1 LRSDHRGAMLNSW
14 PLLRP
19 AAAVRA
25 TRRIPLTFAR
35 PASLISSRRHGGG
48 CPCCSPPSG
57 ASQWCVPSA
66 ASTLTSSKARP
77 ISFGIVAKGEAIEC
91 DALVA
96 MGVNDLQLKRVKV
109 APPAPGEVRIK
120 IVANAICHTDLYTL
134 EGSDPEGL
142 FPCILGHEAGAVVES
157 VGEGVTSVAVGDHVV
172 PCYTPQCKKPDCVF
186 CQSTKSNLC
195 PAIRATQGQGVMP
208 DGTSRFA
215 DAVDGTPYHHFMG
228 CSTFAE
234 YSVVPEIALAKI
246 DKNADL
252 ATVCMLGCGV
262 TTGIGAVRITTA
274 VEQGASVAVFGLG
287 AIGIAVIQAAKQ
299 AGASRIFAI
308 DINTDRF
315 EMATQL
321 GATDC
326 LNPAEHLEPMQQVL
340 VKATQWGADY
350 TFDCTG
356 DTDVMRSAL
365 EAAHRGWGV
374 SCVIGVAAAGKE
386 ISTRPFQL
394 VTGRKWVGTAFGGV
408 KSRDGV
414 PRLVEEY
421 LQGTLPLDH
430 FVSQR
435 YQGLASIPEAIEAMH
450 GGKVLRAV
458 VSY

>member
-1 LRSDHRGAMLNSW
+1 
-14 PLLRP
+14 
-19 AAAVRA
+19 
-25 TRRIPLTFAR
+25 
-35 PASLISSRRHGGG
+35 
-48 CPCCSPPSG
+48 
-57 ASQWCVPSA
+57 
-66 ASTLTSSKARP
+66 
-77 ISFGIVAKGEAIEC
+77 
-91 DALVA
+91 
-96 MGVNDLQLKRVKV
+96 
-109 APPAPGEVRIK
+109 
-120 IVANAICHTDLYTL
+120 
-134 EGSDPEGL
+134 
-142 FPCILGHEAGAVVES
+142 
-157 VGEGVTSVAVGDHVV
+157 
-172 PCYTPQCKKPDCVF
+172 
-186 CQSTKSNLC
+186 
-195 PAIRATQGQGVMP
+195 
-208 DGTSRFA
+208 
-215 DAVDGTPYHHFMG
+215 
-228 CSTFAE
+228 
-234 YSVVPEIALAKI
+234 
-246 DKNADL
+246 
-252 ATVCMLGCGV
+252 MLGCGV